1 MMLRTHVWFNYNDTF
16 DYPWGIVVII
26 CIRPDVVCDE
36 VIGVYAFLTVT
47 LQHLTRLILSNNRIT
62 YLPPDIVQ
70 LSSLEYLSLF
80 NNHLEV
86 SDTVTLLYRRLP
98 LRSHRRWNQG
108 ALAPKKFIS
117 AHCNL
122 VFHNRNMSC

>member
-86 SDTVTLLYRRLP
+86 SDTVTLSYRT
-98 LRSHRRWNQG
+98 
-108 ALAPKKFIS
+108 
-117 AHCNL
+117 HCHLGHIGNGTRGHWGTCPQKIYKCSL
-122 VFHNRNMSC
+122 QFSFSQ